1 MNAKRM
7 EIQKTL
13 EWAELFDTAP
23 RETKR
28 TILAGLIERLTVGRG
43 CKINV
48 QFKLSARQ
56 FLEPE
61 MQEALAAASWL
72 NAMPPAMGGFFVA
85 MI

>member
-61 MQEALAAASWL
+61 MQEALAAAS
-72 NAMPPAMGGFFVA
+72 
-85 MI
+85 